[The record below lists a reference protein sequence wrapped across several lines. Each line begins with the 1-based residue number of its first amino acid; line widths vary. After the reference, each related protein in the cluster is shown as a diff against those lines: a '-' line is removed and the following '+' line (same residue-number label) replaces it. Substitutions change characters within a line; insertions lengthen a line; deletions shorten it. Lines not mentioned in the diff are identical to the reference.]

1 MREFAR
7 FVTLSPEERQR
18 VGYAEPGA
26 TTVTAPRSRLFKSHH
41 FPVEYPDGSTGEC
54 RYTRLGLRS
63 HQFRFVYQD
72 GKELPRQYVSTFLNG
87 GAPAVEAAGR
97 ERVERAFKEA
107 IEHERVFYFAR
118 VSLPSDGSRHLDPA
132 RYRMTAGKAKSLGGK
147 YALCVRIGRHL
158 VQHSRTFETLEEAND
173 AWQTCGSSRNDRYVA
188 CCNRLDRRWELPR
201 YNPLYANPLYA
212 AVSGHPVSDHPPKEQ
227 DHA

>member
-7 FVTLSPEERQR
+7 FVTLTPEERQR
-18 VGYAEPGA
+18 VGYAEPGVTNAPA
-26 TTVTAPRSRLFKSHH
+26 TRSRLFKSHH

-72 GKELPRQYVSTFLNG
+72 GKELPSRQYVGTVLVG

-107 IEHERVFYFAR
+107 ILHERIFYFAR
-118 VSLPSDGSRHLDPA
+118 VSLPSDGSRYLNPE
-132 RYRMTAGKAKSLGGK
+132 RYRMKAGKAKTLGGK
-147 YALCVRIGRHL
+147 YALCVPVGRHL
-158 VQHSRTFETLEEAND
+158 VQHSRPFETLEQANA
-173 AWQTCGSSRNDRYVA
+173 AWQERGGKSDLYVA

-201 YNPLYANPLYA
+201 YNPLYKD
-212 AVSGHPVSDHPPKEQ
+212 GHPRKAAD
-227 DHA
+227 DA